1 MARKTLRDGNTMI
14 AVETASAVIDYAD
27 IVAATEVVE
36 DRFENM
42 TPWDHCDGFAHTR
55 QDPRDLGDA
64 ADASAMQGYGRD
76 SDGDRVVLQ
85 LTAGED
91 YGIYEHL
98 RARGASKQVAR
109 EAVAAARRKTLE
121 LLVNW
126 YENGWEWYGV
136 QCEFSVLD
144 EDFGASVWGIDDP
157 EYAERDVVDEI
168 AGEVAYN
175 LEQARYTVTGQ
186 PQEEKKLTAKQF
198 GMAVSIDG
206 IQQGH
211 WGHSLTPDQWRAEYA
226 RNLAAQ
232 NWKV

>member
-42 TPWDHCDGFAHTR
+42 TPWDHCDGFAHMR
-55 QDPRDLGDA
+55 QDPRDLDDA

-98 RARGASKQVAR
+98 RARGASKQVVR
-109 EAVAAARRKTLE
+109 GRGRRPPQDL
-121 LLVNW
+121 
-126 YENGWEWYGV
+126 
-136 QCEFSVLD
+136 
-144 EDFGASVWGIDDP
+144 GASRQLVRKRMGMVRGPMRIQ
-157 EYAERDVVDEI
+157 R
-168 AGEVAYN
+168 
-175 LEQARYTVTGQ
+175 
-186 PQEEKKLTAKQF
+186 F
-198 GMAVSIDG
+198 G
-206 IQQGH
+206 
-211 WGHSLTPDQWRAEYA
+211 
-226 RNLAAQ
+226 
-232 NWKV
+232 